1 MSLFNSASEANVT
14 LELIGACL
22 LIVALLLITVAVLL
36 VDAKRPESSRDIFAL
51 RISRLASVLFLLM
64 IACEY
69 ARIYLDANFD
79 SVDNPLSADFVTCLV
94 FAIPA
99 TVFLVHIILSTRHIR
114 NTRKSSA
121 ALECTN
127 SEN

>member
-1 MSLFNSASEANVT
+1 MNLFNSASEANSA
-14 LELIGACL
+14 LELIGLCL

-79 SVDNPLSADFVTCLV
+79 SVDNPFNADFFTCLV

-99 TVFLVHIILSTRHIR
+99 AVFLVHIILSTRHIR
-114 NTRKSSA
+114 NTRKSNA
-121 ALECTN
+121 AFECTN
-127 SEN
+127 TKN

>member
-1 MSLFNSASEANVT
+1 MNLFNSASEANSA
-14 LELIGACL
+14 LALIGMCL
-22 LIVALLLITVAVLL
+22 SVVALLLMAVAVLL
-36 VDAKRPESSRDIFAL
+36 VDAKQPESGRDIFAL

-69 ARIYLDANFD
+69 ARIYLDARFD
-79 SVDNPLSADFVTCLV
+79 SVDNPLSADFFTCLL
-94 FAIPA
+94 FAVPA
-99 TVFLVHIILSTRHIR
+99 AVFLVQIILSTRHIR

-121 ALECTN
+121 ELECTN